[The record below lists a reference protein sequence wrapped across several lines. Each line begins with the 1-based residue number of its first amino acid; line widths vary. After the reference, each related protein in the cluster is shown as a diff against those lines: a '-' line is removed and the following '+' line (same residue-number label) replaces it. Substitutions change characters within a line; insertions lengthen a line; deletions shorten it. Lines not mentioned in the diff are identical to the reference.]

1 MPPPRLER
9 NKKPKSFG
17 SILSALSENWKLGII
32 LSLKVHIRPASAP
45 ETVELTGANVF
56 LHEGKLIIGYG
67 VAKRLSSTGQD
78 RIAQLA
84 SAWQELVEGS
94 QITNEVAIPGSGL
107 LGLTSITF
115 SPESQA
121 ESVIIVP
128 ARTLVIQEGHCY
140 EVVASQDQTEESG
153 SQPSGQFVEGDQSA
167 AGFRSSVEEAI
178 KEIQGGSLEKV
189 VLARDLLLPA
199 EANTDLAGAL
209 EKLHERYP
217 HCWTYKVES
226 VFGASPE
233 LLIRSEGGE
242 VSARVLAGTAG
253 RGTDP
258 DVDRAIADGLA
269 HSMKN
274 KHEHSLA
281 VDSLVEALQP
291 YCSVIEADD
300 EPFSLALPDLWH
312 LATDVRG
319 KLKSSTSLLD
329 VVDALHPT
337 AAVAGTPTDK
347 AMQLIAKLE
356 PFDRAG
362 YAGPVGW
369 ISSDGSGEI
378 AIALRGG
385 VIEPGAIR
393 ALAGSGIVGES
404 DPEAELSETELK
416 FRAVRWAFSS

>member
-1 MPPPRLER
+1 M
-9 NKKPKSFG
+9 
-17 SILSALSENWKLGII
+17 
-32 LSLKVHIRPASAP
+32 SLKVHIRPATAP
-45 ETVELTGANVF
+45 DLLELGGANVF

-67 VAKRLSSTGQD
+67 VAKRLSSSGQD

-84 SAWQELVEGS
+84 SGWHKLVEES
-94 QITNEVAIPGSGL
+94 EITDEVSIPGSGL

-115 SPESQA
+115 SPKSGA

-140 EVVASQDQTEESG
+140 EVVASLDETVKSG
-153 SQPSGQFVEGDQSA
+153 TRPSGQFVEGEQSSTS
-167 AGFRSSVEEAI
+167 FRASVEKAI
-178 KEIQGGSLEKV
+178 KEIRGGSLEKV

-199 EANTDLAGAL
+199 EADIDLAGAL

-258 DVDRAIADGLA
+258 DVDRAIADGLS
-269 HSMKN
+269 HSLKN

-281 VDSLVEALQP
+281 VDSLVEALEP
-291 YCSVIEADD
+291 YCSVIEADS

-347 AMQLIAKLE
+347 AMRLIDKLE

-369 ISSDGSGEI
+369 LSSDGSGEI

>member
-1 MPPPRLER
+1 M
-9 NKKPKSFG
+9 
-17 SILSALSENWKLGII
+17 
-32 LSLKVHIRPASAP
+32 SLKVHIRPTAAP
-45 ETVELTGANVF
+45 KPLELGGANVF

-67 VAKRLSSTGQD
+67 VAKRLSSSGKD
-78 RIAQLA
+78 RISQLA
-84 SAWQELVEGS
+84 SAWQELVEES
-94 QITNEVAIPGSGL
+94 EITDEVSIPGSGL

-115 SPESQA
+115 SPKSGA

-140 EVVASQDQTEESG
+140 EVVAGLDETMESG
-153 SQPSGQFVEGDQSA
+153 TQPSGQFVEGEQSSA
-167 AGFRSSVEEAI
+167 AFRASVEKAI

-199 EANTDLAGAL
+199 EADIDLAGAL

-258 DVDRAIADGLA
+258 DVDRAIADGLS
-269 HSMKN
+269 HSLKN

-281 VDSLVEALQP
+281 VDSLVEALEP
-291 YCSVIEADD
+291 YCSVIEADS

-347 AMQLIAKLE
+347 AMQLIDKLE

-369 ISSDGSGEI
+369 LSSDGSGEI